1 MSKTKT
7 LELQYQEFEQISD
20 LSMEYQNLIES
31 AKIAQAK
38 AYAPYSNF
46 KVGAALLLEDQS
58 VVLGN
63 NQENAAYPSG
73 LCAERVAFFAYGA
86 QQHDSKIKAL
96 AVVAGSEQFD
106 FKGVLSPCGA
116 CRQVMLEYEH
126 LQNQAIPILLFS
138 GKGSVILLNSLADL
152 LPFGFL
158 CQDLKKN

>member
-20 LSMEYQNLIES
+20 LPIEYQNLIES
-31 AKIAQAK
+31 AKTAQAK

-46 KVGAALLLEDQS
+46 KVGAALLLEDES
-58 VVLGN
+58 LVLGN

-96 AVVAGSEQFD
+96 AVVAGSKQFD

-116 CRQVMLEYEH
+116 CRQVISEFFPKNAQIMAVNH
-126 LQNQAIPILLFS
+126 LQQQQVWSVEQLLPDAFS
-138 GKGSVILLNSLADL
+138 PYDLLNKS
-152 LPFGFL
+152 
-158 CQDLKKN
+158 